1 MVQTSKSLTEKQE
14 ARRQRVIQTALEAAA
29 RGGYD
34 AVQMRDIAAEAGV
47 ALGTLYRYFSSKDQ
61 LLVATLSQWA
71 RELQADIAAHPPTGG
86 TPADRVVEVLRQA
99 VKALE
104 MAPRLTT
111 ALVTALSSM
120 SSEDPEALAY
130 ADEVAGTMTEII
142 AGAID
147 GRDENLEAEVRA
159 LGLVWFAALV
169 ARVRG
174 WGPPEQLMVDLESAA
189 RVLFR

>member
-1 MVQTSKSLTEKQE
+1 MAMKTLTEKQE
-14 ARRQRVIQTALEAAA
+14 ARRQRVIQAALEAAV

-34 AVQMRDIAAEAGV
+34 AVQMRDVAAEAGV

-61 LLVATLSQWA
+61 LLVATLAQWA
-71 RELQADIAAHPPTGG
+71 GELQQEIATHPLRGE
-86 TPADRVVEVLRQA
+86 TPADRVVEVLARA

-104 MAPRLTT
+104 TAPKLTT

-120 SSEDPEALAY
+120 SSDDPEALAY
-130 ADEVAGTMTEII
+130 ADQVAGTMAEII
-142 AGAID
+142 AGALD
-147 GRDENLEAEVRA
+147 GAGGEHAGEIRA

-174 WGPPEQLMVDLESAA
+174 WGPPEQMMVDLESAA
-189 RVLFR
+189 RLLFR

>member
-1 MVQTSKSLTEKQE
+1 
-14 ARRQRVIQTALEAAA
+14 
-29 RGGYD
+29 
-34 AVQMRDIAAEAGV
+34 MRDIAAEAGV

-71 RELQADIAAHPPTGG
+71 RELQSEIAAHPPKGG

-147 GRDENLEAEVRA
+147 GRGENLEAEVRA